1 MASNNIVWGI
11 DIGNTSLKALR
22 CTAGSE
28 PGTMQVLGFDY
39 IEHSKVLSQP
49 GADAAQIM
57 AETIAQ
63 FLSRNDIAGEKVA
76 ISVSGQN
83 ALWRFQPLPPVDPR
97 KLKDLVKYEVRQW
110 LPFDLDEVI
119 WNYRQV
125 GGFQEGN
132 ILIDANIFMYAMK
145 KELTNKTL
153 NQYESNGLSVDSIQ
167 GVPIALYNCY
177 VNERYE
183 PGELDGADLSSLNDY
198 DVLINVGTD
207 STEVVITNGVSV
219 WLRNIVLGGNAFT
232 KALTKSLKLTFS
244 NAEHIKRNAATSQD
258 PKAVILAMRSVFNE
272 LYAEIDRS
280 IKYYCSLNKRA
291 NIRKIYAFGNA
302 MKLPGLRQFLAK
314 SSGFEVEI
322 PSRFK
327 RLEGQEV
334 LANPQFTG
342 NLSSFSIAYG
352 LALEQLHQAT
362 LSVNLMPKEV
372 LRERYINSKKPWALA
387 AAAILILAMAIQYIA
402 ATMAFSKVDTP
413 EYDRAFSEAKA
424 ATSLSQKIKKD
435 VSSQVSDFKTID
447 DVGKT
452 LTSNVEGRLTWLEFL
467 TVLNTIFPADSLPP
481 DVFSKDTPTRK
492 KAAEITAQNRV
503 YIDNIEVLACEDLSS
518 WFEGVRQWYSIDDI
532 EAKWFEENSSITPE
546 EGFNFTPAVEE
557 PAPASAKAGAKGK
570 TAKGKTAAG
579 KTAAKT
585 TAKSATAKTGAKSTA
600 AKGKTGTAAKGGK
613 SGTGAKGGGDTSIAE
628 YIETSDARLALIPA
642 PTGSGRIVQLHC
654 YHYHN
659 PESLDDPNRGPEY
672 VRRVFLPRI
681 KHGSIELPV
690 SLEKQRI
697 EGKGLTETWTYK
709 EFGLNY
715 PVMLDPGPIDNNYR
729 VLDPEAAVEQLR
741 KIQERR
747 ISGTN
752 GTSTRRGMSMGA
764 PSGPG
769 PVDPDT
775 VSMGPGSMGSSGM
788 MATGPTGPGGPSGPG
803 PSSMGGGLSSSSL
816 GSIANQMSDE
826 KILKLRRFDFDVQ
839 MVWVETPP
847 TLREKQR
854 AEREAKRLAD
864 EKSGTNNA
872 AKGGKPGSEEDDT
885 APQADGDKGTDEDAS
900 VGAADSGT
908 ADTAGAAENAG
919 QSAAAEGQT
928 APQPEEAPAQ
938 SSGDAAEQ
946 ADDDEN

>member
-1 MASNNIVWGI
+1 MASNDVVWGI

-28 PGTMQVLGFDY
+28 PGTMQVLGFDF

-49 GADAAQIM
+49 GADAAEIM

-63 FLSRNDIAGEKVA
+63 FLSRNDIAGERVA

-198 DVLINVGTD
+198 DVLVNVGTD

-244 NAEHIKRNAATSQD
+244 NAEHIKRNAAASQD

-314 SSGFEVEI
+314 SSGYEVEI

-413 EYDRAFSEAKA
+413 EYDRAYNAAKA
-424 ATSLSQKIKKD
+424 ATAESQKIKKD

-447 DVGKT
+447 EVGKN

-503 YIDNIEVLACEDLSS
+503 YIDNIEVLSCDDLSS

-532 EAKWFEENSSITPE
+532 EAKWFEEDSPITPE

-557 PAPASAKAGAKGK
+557 VTTSSAKAKGK
-570 TAKGKTAAG
+570 G
-579 KTAAKT
+579 TAAKPA
-585 TAKSATAKTGAKSTA
+585 AKSTVAKVSTTSTA
-600 AKGKTGTAAKGGK
+600 AKGSKPGTGGK
-613 SGTGAKGGGDTSIAE
+613 GAAGASIAE
-628 YIETSDARLALIPA
+628 YTETSDARLAQIPA

-659 PESLDDPNRGPEY
+659 PESPDDPNRGPEY

-715 PVMLDPGPIDNNYR
+715 PVMLAPGPIDNNYR
-729 VLDPEAAVEQLR
+729 VLDPEVAVEQLR
-741 KIQERR
+741 KIQEGK
-747 ISGTN
+747 INGS
-752 GTSTRRGMSMGA
+752 GTSTRRGMSVGGLSGPNPIDPDSGDIDSGGMGA
-764 PSGPG
+764 GNTGTGAMRPG
-769 PVDPDT
+769 
-775 VSMGPGSMGSSGM
+775 G
-788 MATGPTGPGGPSGPG
+788 TGPTG
-803 PSSMGGGLSSSSL
+803 MGGGFSSSAL
-816 GSIANQMSDE
+816 GNIANQMSDE
-826 KILKLRRFDFDVQ
+826 KVLKLRRFDFDVQ

-854 AEREAKRLAD
+854 AEREAKR
-864 EKSGTNNA
+864 
-872 AKGGKPGSEEDDT
+872 
-885 APQADGDKGTDEDAS
+885 QADGDKGTDEDMSAGDAES
-900 VGAADSGT
+900 GA
-908 ADTAGAAENAG
+908 AGAAPATENAE
-919 QSAAAEGQT
+919 QAAAAEER
-928 APQPEEAPAQ
+928 AALQPEEETPAENG
-938 SSGDAAEQ
+938 GDAAEQ
-946 ADDDEN
+946 AADDED

>member
-1 MASNNIVWGI
+1 MASNHIVWGI

-314 SSGFEVEI
+314 SSGYEVEI

-413 EYDRAFSEAKA
+413 EYDRAYSAAKD

-447 DVGKT
+447 EVGKT

-481 DVFSKDTPTRK
+481 DVFSNDTPTRK

-503 YIDNIEVLACEDLSS
+503 YIDNIEVLACEELST

-532 EAKWFEENSSITPE
+532 EAKWFEEDSPVTLE
-546 EGFNFTPAVEE
+546 DGFNFTPTAEE
-557 PAPASAKAGAKGK
+557 LIPVSTKAGAKGK
-570 TAKGKTAAG
+570 NAKGKGKLGKTTAG
-579 KTAAKT
+579 KTTAKPAAGKT
-585 TAKSATAKTGAKSTA
+585 TAKSA
-600 AKGKTGTAAKGGK
+600 AKGKTGAKGGK
-613 SGTGAKGGGDTSIAE
+613 PGAGGKGGADTSIAE
-628 YIETSDARLALIPA
+628 YTETSDARLALIPA
-642 PTGSGRIVQLHC
+642 PTGPGRIVQLHC

-741 KIQERR
+741 KIQETR
-747 ISGTN
+747 IN
-752 GTSTRRGMSMGA
+752 GTSGTSSRRGMSMGG

-775 VSMGPGSMGSSGM
+775 VSMGPGGMMSSGM
-788 MATGPTGPGGPSGPG
+788 GPSGPTGPTGPGGPSGPG
-803 PSSMGGGLSSSSL
+803 PSGPGPSGMGGGISSSAL
-816 GSIANQMSDE
+816 GNIANQMSDE

-854 AEREAKRLAD
+854 AEREAKRQAD
-864 EKSGTNNA
+864 EKSGAKNG
-872 AKGGKPGSEEDDT
+872 AKGGKPGAGANSDNAAQTEGGEGADESASAGT
-885 APQADGDKGTDEDAS
+885 AP
-900 VGAADSGT
+900 
-908 ADTAGAAENAG
+908 AAENAEP
-919 QSAAAEGQT
+919 SAEAEEQA
-928 APQPEEAPAQ
+928 APQPEETPAEGG
-938 SSGDAAEQ
+938 GDAAEQ
-946 ADDDEN
+946 AADDEN

>member
-1 MASNNIVWGI
+1 MASNHIVWGI

-314 SSGFEVEI
+314 SSGYEVEI

-362 LSVNLMPKEV
+362 L
-372 LRERYINSKKPWALA
+372 
-387 AAAILILAMAIQYIA
+387 
-402 ATMAFSKVDTP
+402 
-413 EYDRAFSEAKA
+413 
-424 ATSLSQKIKKD
+424 
-435 VSSQVSDFKTID
+435 
-447 DVGKT
+447 
-452 LTSNVEGRLTWLEFL
+452 
-467 TVLNTIFPADSLPP
+467 
-481 DVFSKDTPTRK
+481 
-492 KAAEITAQNRV
+492 
-503 YIDNIEVLACEDLSS
+503 
-518 WFEGVRQWYSIDDI
+518 
-532 EAKWFEENSSITPE
+532 
-546 EGFNFTPAVEE
+546 
-557 PAPASAKAGAKGK
+557 
-570 TAKGKTAAG
+570 
-579 KTAAKT
+579 
-585 TAKSATAKTGAKSTA
+585 
-600 AKGKTGTAAKGGK
+600 
-613 SGTGAKGGGDTSIAE
+613 
-628 YIETSDARLALIPA
+628 
-642 PTGSGRIVQLHC
+642 
-654 YHYHN
+654 
-659 PESLDDPNRGPEY
+659 
-672 VRRVFLPRI
+672 
-681 KHGSIELPV
+681 
-690 SLEKQRI
+690 
-697 EGKGLTETWTYK
+697 
-709 EFGLNY
+709 
-715 PVMLDPGPIDNNYR
+715 
-729 VLDPEAAVEQLR
+729 
-741 KIQERR
+741 
-747 ISGTN
+747 
-752 GTSTRRGMSMGA
+752 
-764 PSGPG
+764 
-769 PVDPDT
+769 
-775 VSMGPGSMGSSGM
+775 
-788 MATGPTGPGGPSGPG
+788 
-803 PSSMGGGLSSSSL
+803 
-816 GSIANQMSDE
+816 
-826 KILKLRRFDFDVQ
+826 
-839 MVWVETPP
+839 
-847 TLREKQR
+847 
-854 AEREAKRLAD
+854 
-864 EKSGTNNA
+864 
-872 AKGGKPGSEEDDT
+872 
-885 APQADGDKGTDEDAS
+885 
-900 VGAADSGT
+900 
-908 ADTAGAAENAG
+908 
-919 QSAAAEGQT
+919 
-928 APQPEEAPAQ
+928 
-938 SSGDAAEQ
+938 
-946 ADDDEN
+946 